1 MEIKSHKE
9 VYYNANPPGHISVLQ
24 SIVTFVE
31 LTHWVSLLREHSRV
45 LYVTPSQPDEQVSQ
59 VPHEEK
65 LASSGN
71 KKHMCKNG
79 ILVE

>member
-1 MEIKSHKE
+1 MMKRIKSNQIKWHKA

-31 LTHWVSLLREHSRV
+31 LTHWVSLSTEHSRI
-45 LYVTPSQPDEQVSQ
+45 LYVTPSQPDEQGSQ

-65 LASSGN
+65 LASSG
-71 KKHMCKNG
+71 KQKH
-79 ILVE
+79 V